1 MKIKRIFFILLAIL
15 LSQAICH
22 AKAPPKNKWK
32 TQTRSFASMLWP
44 IVYGGGTFFFNQ
56 DGVDEHNP
64 GYAISGG
71 LTFNLKEKDIIDTLD
86 VFFFIDALYS
96 YRAYKGFPQEI
107 HYQIKENSAD
117 LAVGVGFNYFY
128 VGCYIQVPT
137 NTIVK
142 VSDWTIDDFNE
153 HDLSRSTS
161 FSLMT
166 GFRGTGKHLGAD
178 IRLLLGQGPGQ
189 FLNKSFGNE
198 HWLGQISIGLM
209 ARI

>member
-1 MKIKRIFFILLAIL
+1 MKIKHIFLIFLAIL
-15 LSQAICH
+15 LSQTICH
-22 AKAPPKNKWK
+22 AKAPKNNLKSK
-32 TQTRSFASMLWP
+32 TRSFTSMVWP

-64 GYAISGG
+64 GYTFSGG
-71 LTFNLKEKDIIDTLD
+71 LTFNVKEKDIIDTLD

-96 YRAYKGFPQEI
+96 YRAYKGFPQEVR
-107 HYQIKENSAD
+107 YQIKENSAD
-117 LAVGVGFNYFY
+117 LALGVGFNYFY

-142 VSDWTIDDFNE
+142 VRDWTIDDFNE
-153 HDLSRSTS
+153 RDLSRSTS

-166 GFRGTGKHLGAD
+166 GLRGTGKHLGAD
-178 IRLLLGQGPGQ
+178 LRLLLGQGPGQ
-189 FLNKSFGNE
+189 FLNKSFGND
-198 HWLGQISIGLM
+198 HWLGQISLGLM